1 MDMSFSSYFSPSCE
15 TRELHVDPSLRTRY
29 YRNNFRQVVEALR
42 KLAEDNHL
50 EVRDVNEIHH
60 EIYLIGNGFDC
71 IVTVVQVTPVEAGI
85 DFKINMFNSIGFG
98 RPKKKAI
105 QLYEELKKLLNFKG
119 VSLHP

>member
-1 MDMSFSSYFSPSCE
+1 MSFSSYFSPSCE

-29 YRNNFRQVVEALR
+29 YRNNFRQVVEALK
-42 KLAEDNHL
+42 KLAENNHL

-105 QLYEELKKLLNFKG
+105 SLYEELKKLLNFKG